1 MALFCLYIALPSLC
15 SSSFSSFSSSSPVSQ
30 RRPGVLLYPKGCVFF
45 FPSHCAQV
53 LLSLSEASSDRQT
66 VKQTGDGF
74 Q

>member
-30 RRPGVLLYPKGCVFF
+30 RRPGVLLYPKGFC
-45 FPSHCAQV
+45 PSHCAQV